1 MRKSLKLLAIFTVYG
16 LSANFPAS
24 AETIEE
30 KATLCAACHGEAGIP
45 PDPKFPNIW
54 GQHTGYLFIQLKDL
68 KEGRR
73 KNEVMAPIV
82 AEMSKDDM
90 LAYAEYF
97 AGKEWPRTGYS
108 VSAEDAGKANP
119 IEVAGQCT
127 ACHLEGYVGDS
138 AVPRLAGQNPDYL
151 TKTTK
156 DFKTRERGNNAFMT
170 DMLAS
175 FSDADIALMSRFT
188 AGQ

>member
-1 MRKSLKLLAIFTVYG
+1 MKLFLQTLAFLTA
-16 LSANFPAS
+16 SALAAALPAN

-30 KATLCAACHGEAGIP
+30 KAALCAACHGEAGIP
-45 PDPKFPNIW
+45 PDPKFPIIW
-54 GQHTGYLFIQLKDL
+54 GQHTGYLFIQLKDM

-97 AGKEWPRTGYS
+97 AAKEWPRTGYS
-108 VSAEDAGKANP
+108 ASAEDAAKANP

-156 DFKTRERGNNAFMT
+156 DFKTKDRDNNSFMT